1 MALYD
6 GFFDATLN
14 EETYQYDREYNSG
27 DFTEYFAS
35 SIGSGVCIYN
45 NVSSMK
51 VSWDGTA
58 AVVAPGY
65 LFIEG
70 YWLKNDGYYSV
81 PLSEAG
87 THAILAYLNTGARRI
102 EIISQ
107 LKADPEEYPSALCL
121 AYVTI
126 DGAGG
131 GTVEDT
137 RYNTD
142 ICGVIDS
149 AGDLSSKVEYAINY
163 IDNEVEG
170 KLAEAEAA
178 IEAQAVLLDE
188 KIAEVNAQV
197 EKLEPPAIGTVK
209 FSATSA
215 IEEGWLRCDGSFIS
229 ETDYPELVA
238 ALGKK
243 YPSGDKFVL
252 LSDGEIGQKISNMVL
267 YDGRLWVYSYTD
279 KTLYGVSIDG
289 GDTKAIP
296 VTSESIYFDT
306 FLSPTPD
313 QPIVLSIVPHKVGTG
328 ARLFLAQVLKN
339 GNIEVNTPDATTNF
353 EEYFLLFSSPFSG
366 GEDAISLELPV
377 MSIPGYLRT
386 ISSGNKYYIAAWR
399 KNNVPFVSSEL
410 VDGKEHYFCLIG
422 YTTYDASDTS
432 DGAMA
437 KLEWTEESTEAFELY
452 SRMLQ
457 KPYYLNEIDDSSTPT
472 YFRTFQKTG
481 FSPNN
486 RGENVLVET
495 YQKPI
500 TGGSNTPSYYE
511 TFSAPVGL
519 FSAQHS
525 TSVDTTNIR
534 TTALPLAVAGT
545 PAIVFDIQTTGF
557 AVARLD
563 EAGYSYVSH
572 GISLPS
578 GARVFYDGGCYLNGK
593 DIYLIFLGTGILFSR
608 ELIAGDVGYLDTTSV
623 LGTITQYG
631 HILHSQDE
639 NTLFL
644 VGQDTSNKVK
654 VAKMVLNTLFDYASD
669 GAWLPLIASDG
680 VPAYIKAFEPE
691 TTTEEA

>member
-14 EETYQYDREYNSG
+14 EETYQYDREYNAG
-27 DFTEYFAS
+27 DFVEYFGS

-51 VSWDGTA
+51 VTWDGSS

-65 LFIEG
+65 LFIDG
-70 YWLKNDGYYSV
+70 YWLKNDGYYYV
-81 PLSEAG
+81 PLSGTG
-87 THAILAYLNTGARRI
+87 THAVLAYLNTGARRI

-107 LKADPEEYPSALCL
+107 MKADPEEYPNCLCL
-121 AYVTI
+121 AYVTL
-126 DGAGG
+126 DA

-149 AGDLSSKVEYAINY
+149 AGDLSNKVEYAINF

-178 IEAQAVLLDE
+178 IEAQALLLDE

-197 EKLEPPAIGTVK
+197 EKLAPDPIGTVK

-215 IEEGWLRCDGSFIS
+215 IEEGWLRCDGSFIN

-252 LSDGEIGQKISNMVL
+252 LSDGEIGQKISNMAL
-267 YDGRLWVYSYTD
+267 YDGRIWVYSYTD
-279 KTLYGVSIDG
+279 KKLYGVSIDG

-306 FLSPTPD
+306 FLSPTPE

-328 ARLFLAQVLKN
+328 ARLFLAQVLKD
-339 GNIEVNTPDATTNF
+339 GFIDVSTPDATTNF
-353 EEYFLLFSSPFSG
+353 EEYFLLFSSQFSG
-366 GEDAISLELPV
+366 SEDVLSLAPPV
-377 MSIPGYLRT
+377 TSIPGYLLE
-386 ISSGNKYYIAAWR
+386 NKYGDIYYIAAWR
-399 KNNVPFVSSEL
+399 KNNVPFVFSDL
-410 VDGKEHYFCLIG
+410 IDGVEHYYCLIG
-422 YTTYDASDTS
+422 YTQSGSTGTNDRD
-432 DGAMA
+432 MA
-437 KLEWTEESTEAFELY
+437 KLEWTQENAEAFELY
-452 SRMLQ
+452 SRIIDV
-457 KPYYLNEIDDSSTPT
+457 PSNVNGDDSTSNGGVE
-472 YFRTFQKTG
+472 RTFQKMG

-486 RGENVLVET
+486 NNENVAVET
-495 YQKPI
+495 YQKV
-500 TGGSNTPSYYE
+500 SNSSTPSNYE
-511 TFSAPVGL
+511 TFSAPLGL
-519 FSAQHS
+519 FKEKFDV
-525 TSVDTTNIR
+525 SVNMENQR

-545 PAIVFDIQTTGF
+545 PAIVYDIQTTGF

-563 EAGYSYVSH
+563 KASYSYVSH
-572 GISLPS
+572 GIPLPS

-608 ELIAGDVGYLDTTSV
+608 ELIAEDVGYLDTTSV

-654 VAKMVLNTLFDYASD
+654 VAKMVLNTLFDYAND

-691 TTTEEA
+691 GA